1 MVNPLVQNA
10 ILVFIVLFAI
20 VLILTI
26 GKPIIDR
33 TQYTESFKQVELTFQ
48 KLDNYITEVASEPK
62 GSRRKLSVSIPFT
75 QEGDEIRAIPGEDI
89 IQYEFSAPLDI
100 LEYLSRRSKKNLL
113 YIAGSDVT
121 CNETAS
127 KIFMENTHLKMELK
141 KVAYNSPLNSI
152 NTSEAILNITQK
164 DQDVT
169 IEPADSSIILDNDT
183 ATGWGDGYSEIL
195 KNVTNAPLCIAHFYV
210 EPSSSIVDSYDVY
223 YILYAGA
230 DFVEVSV
237 RNVKWA

>member
-33 TQYTESFKQVELTFQ
+33 SQYTESFKQMELTF
-48 KLDNYITEVASEPK
+48 
-62 GSRRKLSVSIPFT
+62 
-75 QEGDEIRAIPGEDI
+75 DEIRAIPGEDI